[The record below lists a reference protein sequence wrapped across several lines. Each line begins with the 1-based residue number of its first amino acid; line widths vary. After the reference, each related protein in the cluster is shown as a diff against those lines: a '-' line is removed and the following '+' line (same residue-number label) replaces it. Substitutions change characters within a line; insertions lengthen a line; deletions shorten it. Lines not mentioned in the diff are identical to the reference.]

1 MPRRVN
7 VGTDRRTIR
16 FVGTIHEGGIATATI
31 VLGALID
38 GGGLL
43 LGPHPDLHPGR
54 TSRTPGIQNTRK
66 ILTDQRCPATG
77 LVASATQL
85 VLYDKYG
92 DNMEGCEMYE
102 EGCLLPVP

>member
-1 MPRRVN
+1 MR
-7 VGTDRRTIR
+7 
-16 FVGTIHEGGIATATI
+16 I
-31 VLGALID
+31 VTCNGWS
-38 GGGLL
+38 LL
-43 LGPHPDLHPGR
+43 LPLSIVSLFVPGVH
-54 TSRTPGIQNTRK
+54 
-66 ILTDQRCPATG
+66 AAG